1 MYPRPKIYNETCLIF
16 KNVIL
21 VLYSERSVLDF
32 FWRKHKRTT
41 MDTDPIETDIIKT
54 ICTIFSFSHIGEISC
69 AQLTAITETT
79 MACNKTPSTIKSVEP
94 ERNIFCHFEITN
106 NKTFTHI

>member
-1 MYPRPKIYNETCLIF
+1 MYPRPKIYSAISLIF

-21 VLYSERSVLDF
+21 VLCSERSALNF

-41 MDTDPIETDIIKT
+41 VDTDPIETDIIKT
-54 ICTIFSFSHIGEISC
+54 ICTLFSFLHLGEISC

-94 ERNIFCHFEITN
+94 EKYIFFS
-106 NKTFTHI
+106 F